1 MAVKVSKP
9 ELNLREKISELDK
22 PSGVAGEAMLRA
34 ETPQEQFNLIGA
46 SRRRINHNGDMRVWQ
61 RGTTA
66 SNPSTAFAH
75 VYGADRYLI
84 QVQDMGT
91 VTTTIDTDVPPTGGF
106 NSSTKIACTAT
117 GTAATGSNLILIHRI
132 EGQDSQCTNFGTN
145 NPEHLTLSFWIK
157 SNKVGSFNVNF
168 ENEDTSIITGASS
181 ADQGY
186 QTKQHIHSA
195 DTWEYKTVT
204 IEGDPYSPFAFNTN
218 KGLCFDIVLSSAGS
232 NYGGTAPKAYWHN
245 LANAERSTHNEN
257 YFAASTSNYYK
268 ITGVQLELG
277 KVATPFEHRS
287 YGEELA
293 LCQRYY
299 YRWEGSVYD
308 FLAPVQLHGSN
319 QYRVVIDVP
328 VALRIAPSITW
339 SGLATWYAAGSLS
352 AGFSAIGNGY
362 LSSTRT
368 NITRVPMA
376 MTPTSTI
383 LAAYQTGMLSADN
396 TSNLQYLAF
405 DSEL

>member
-1 MAVKVSKP
+1 MVVKVSKP

-22 PSGVAGEAMLRA
+22 PSGIAGEAMLRA
-34 ETPQEQFNLIGA
+34 ETPQEQQALIGLG
-46 SRRRINHNGDMRVWQ
+46 RRNKVINGSMLIWQ
-61 RGTTA
+61 RGTVQPT
-66 SNPSTAFAH
+66 STNNSYH
-75 VYGADRYLI
+75 CVDRWAPYSSGRT
-84 QVQDMGT
+84 QYQQS
-91 VTTTIDTDVPPTGGF
+91 TDVPDGFAYALATSGTPTGEYIISHGIELPGAGIAGEF
-106 NSSTKIACTAT
+106 YVGQKFTVSYYAKSTVAGDRLVDWMAFRVGQTSSSSQVEAKVNDGSQYHSLSTGWKRYSRTYTIT
-117 GTAATGSNLILIHRI
+117 GTPGSTNICVALAIRNHWDNPIAAGNIS
-132 EGQDSQCTNFGTN
+132 
-145 NPEHLTLSFWIK
+145 
-157 SNKVGSFNVNF
+157 
-168 ENEDTSIITGASS
+168 
-181 ADQGY
+181 
-186 QTKQHIHSA
+186 
-195 DTWEYKTVT
+195 
-204 IEGDPYSPFAFNTN
+204 
-218 KGLCFDIVLSSAGS
+218 
-232 NYGGTAPKAYWHN
+232 
-245 LANAERSTHNEN
+245 
-257 YFAASTSNYYK
+257 
-268 ITGVQLELG
+268 ITGVQVEIG
-277 KVATPFEHRS
+277 STATPFEHRS

-339 SGLATWYAAGSLS
+339 SGLATWYGAGSLS

-383 LAAYQTGMLSADN
+383 LAAYQIGMLSADN